1 MLYVNPLD
9 APRAFENGVLGED
22 ATKRRIALQEM
33 EQYFARLIMR
43 EMRSSLPDDGIF
55 PRSAERQN
63 FEEMLDEALSAEM
76 ARSGQLGLAKMLEEQ
91 LRIGEMQK
99 QLQRTPSSAPGSIRS
114 AAEPGLP
121 VK

>member
-9 APRAFENGVLGED
+9 APRVYENGPLTED
-22 ATKRRIALQEM
+22 PARRRVALQEM

-43 EMRSSLPDDGIF
+43 EMRSTLPEGGLF
-55 PRSAERQN
+55 PRSAQREH
-63 FEEMLDEALSAEM
+63 FEEMLDDALSAEM
-76 ARSGQLGLAKMLEEQ
+76 ARSGQLGLARMLEEQ

-99 QLQRTPSSAPGSIRS
+99 QLKHAPAPQAKTPAPLKDTET
-114 AAEPGLP
+114 A